1 MTPVDFWIALAA
13 MAVITWLTRAMPFLM
28 KRRWLDLFSRPD
40 TPLAVLGPALLAAI
54 CAAVVVPEL
63 IRLTTGAD
71 AALLPYVLGV
81 AGTVV
86 IAATIRNTGGA
97 VLGSVALYGVIL
109 YLSQRLGA

>member
-1 MTPVDFWIALAA
+1 MTPLDFWIALVA

-63 IRLTTGAD
+63 VRLVSTAD
-71 AALLPYVLGV
+71 ATLLPYVFGV
-81 AGTVV
+81 IGTIVL
-86 IAATIRNTGGA
+86 AATIRNTGAA
-97 VLGSVALYGVIL
+97 VLASVGLYGVIL
-109 YLSQRLGA
+109 YLSRLGA